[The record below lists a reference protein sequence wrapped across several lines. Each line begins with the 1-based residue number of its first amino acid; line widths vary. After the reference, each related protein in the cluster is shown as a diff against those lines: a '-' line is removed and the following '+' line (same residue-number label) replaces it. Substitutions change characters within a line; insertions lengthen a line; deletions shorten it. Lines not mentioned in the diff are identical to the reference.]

1 MYAKFDII
9 NKDMKKSFLFIAILA
24 LYTAMSFAS
33 IELSPRLFGQALF
46 TKYETPGY
54 SEDFTVTDFGAEI
67 QGEFWL
73 VNPGIFEFGLFAGVD
88 LGAGLFK
95 IESVEKNPY
104 YDPINGAWGTTSVS
118 TSEQYAQFTLGASL
132 APAIQV
138 TFARMHSI
146 AVSAGFRAA
155 YTRMAVSN
163 NETSST
169 ISFFVPEFSAEAA
182 YKLCLWENLSL
193 TAGYKYVLPLSI
205 LKSDGKI
212 SFDTASGHRIFAGIS
227 WRVLN

>member
-1 MYAKFDII
+1 
-9 NKDMKKSFLFIAILA
+9 MKKSFLFIAILTF
-24 LYTAMSFAS
+24 YSAMSFAS

-46 TKYETPGY
+46 TKYETTGY
-54 SEDFTVTDFGAEI
+54 SEDFTVTDFGAEV
-67 QGEFWL
+67 QGQFWL
-73 VNPGIFEFGLFAGVD
+73 VKNSIFDFGLFAGID

-95 IESVEKNPY
+95 IDSVEKNPY
-104 YDPINGAWGTTSVS
+104 YDFMNGQFGTTSVS

-132 APAIQV
+132 APAIQL
-138 TFARMHSI
+138 TFAHMHSI

-182 YKLCLWENLSL
+182 YKLWLWENLSL